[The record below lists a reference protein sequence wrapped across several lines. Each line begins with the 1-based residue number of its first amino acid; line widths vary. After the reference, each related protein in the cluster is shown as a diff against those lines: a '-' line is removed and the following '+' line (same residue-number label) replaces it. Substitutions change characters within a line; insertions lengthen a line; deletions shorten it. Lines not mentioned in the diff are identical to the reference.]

1 MLRILFSLWCVKNI
15 FLAARP
21 GAECGSS
28 SASAVF
34 VSTVQPGADRSS
46 SYASGLIFFNHVA
59 WGLMRF

>member
-28 SASAVF
+28 SPSAVF
-34 VSTVQPGADRSS
+34 VLTVQPGADCSS
-46 SYASGLIFFNHVA
+46 SYASGLIFLTA
-59 WGLMRF
+59 WPGA